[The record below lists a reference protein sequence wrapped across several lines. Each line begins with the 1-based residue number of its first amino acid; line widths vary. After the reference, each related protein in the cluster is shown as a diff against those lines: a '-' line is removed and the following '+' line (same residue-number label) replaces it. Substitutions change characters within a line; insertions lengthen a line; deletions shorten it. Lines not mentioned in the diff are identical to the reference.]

1 MYHNSMINS
10 ANWIQ
15 QQLLFFFLNEVLFWF
30 FFFHAA
36 KFIHKK
42 DVQFILNLYWSV
54 WYFYVHICVLV
65 YIPKLDFV
73 INAWSVIKMRVC
85 VLILTFHYLKLWTG
99 INFLSWCV
107 FSKVCS
113 ISLEVWWW
121 KKNLSFEN

>member
-1 MYHNSMINS
+1 MYIKPLKETSVSQFKDHS

-15 QQLLFFFLNEVLFWF
+15 QQLFFFSKWSAVLI

-85 VLILTFHYLKLWTG
+85 VWILTFHYLKLWKG
-99 INFLSWCV
+99 INFLLWCV

-113 ISLEVWWW
+113 ISLEVW
-121 KKNLSFEN
+121 